1 MTKRLFIGIDTSNY
15 TTSVAICDE
24 SGNILTNLKRLLPV
38 KEGERGLRQ
47 SEAVFAHVK
56 NFPIIAEMLTEFL
69 DSLSYEAE
77 YSAIAVSA
85 TPRDAEGSY
94 MPCFLVGIALAEMLS
109 AVLRIPLYKT
119 CHQVGHILA
128 AASSA
133 VNGDK
138 DVLCNILSEPHM
150 ALHVS
155 GGTTDLLLVSPDSEK
170 IVSIQRIGGSSD
182 ANAGQIIDRTGVRLG
197 FPFPCGPYIDEAAVR
212 YGSKAKGV
220 AVSVKGTDCNM
231 SGLENKALK
240 LIEEEK
246 SIEEVSAYVLEYI
259 AKSIEKMVFGAFETY
274 GRKKVVFAGGV
285 MSSRYI
291 KNRLSHLG
299 MFSEPQYSSDNAAG
313 VAIAASILFGKEVD
327 QES

>member
-1 MTKRLFIGIDTSNY
+1 MTKKLFIGIDTSNY

-56 NFPIIAEMLTEFL
+56 NFPDIAEMLKEFL
-69 DSLSYEAE
+69 SSLTYKAE

-85 TPRDAEGSY
+85 TPRDADGSY
-94 MPCFLVGIALAEMLS
+94 MPCFLVGVALAEMLS
-109 AVLRIPLYKT
+109 ATLQIPLYKT
-119 CHQVGHILA
+119 SHQVGHILA

-133 VNGDK
+133 VGGDK
-138 DVLCNILSEPHM
+138 TELDSLLSEKHI

-155 GGTTDLLLVSPDSEK
+155 GGTTDLLLVSPDNEN
-170 IVSIQRIGGSSD
+170 IAAIERIGGSSD

-197 FPFPCGPYIDEAAVR
+197 FPFPCGPFIDEAALR
-212 YGSKAKGV
+212 YGKKAKGI
-220 AVSVKGTDCNM
+220 AVSVKGLECNL

-246 SIEEVSAYVLEYI
+246 SIEEVSTYVLEFI
-259 AKSIEKMVFGAFETY
+259 AKSIEKMVSNAFEVY
-274 GRKKVVFAGGV
+274 GKKKVVFAGGV

-291 KNRLSHLG
+291 KNRLSYLG
-299 MFSEPQYSSDNAAG
+299 MFSEPQYSSDNASG
-313 VAIAASILFGKEVD
+313 VAIAASILFGKDAEHK
-327 QES
+327 

>member
-1 MTKRLFIGIDTSNY
+1 MTKKLFIGIDTSNY

-38 KEGERGLRQ
+38 KDGERGLRQ

-56 NFPIIAEMLTEFL
+56 NFPIIAKMLDEFL
-69 DSLSYEAE
+69 SSLSYEAK

-119 CHQVGHILA
+119 SHQVGHILA
-128 AASSA
+128 ATSSA

-138 DVLCNILSEPHM
+138 SALMGMLDESHF

-155 GGTTDLLLVSPDSEK
+155 GGTTDLLLITPDREK
-170 IVSIQRIGGSSD
+170 IVSIERIGGSCD

-212 YGSKAKGV
+212 YGKAKGV

-240 LIEEEK
+240 LIDENK
-246 SIEEVSAYVLEYI
+246 SIEEVSAYVLEYV
-259 AKSIEKMVFGAFETY
+259 AKSIEKMLTAAFEAY

-285 MSSRYI
+285 MSSGYI
-291 KNRLSHLG
+291 KNRLSYLG

-313 VAIAASILFGKEVD
+313 VSIAASIMFGKD
-327 QES
+327 GGQ

>member
-1 MTKRLFIGIDTSNY
+1 MTKKLFIGIDTSNY
-15 TTSVAICDE
+15 TTSVAICDKC
-24 SGNILTNLKRLLPV
+24 GNILTNLKRLLPV

-56 NFPIIAEMLTEFL
+56 NFPIVAEKLNEFL
-69 DSLSYEAE
+69 SSLPYDAE

-94 MPCFLVGIALAEMLS
+94 MPCFLVGVALAEMLS
-109 AVLRIPLYKT
+109 VVLRIPLYKT
-119 CHQVGHILA
+119 SHQVGHILA

-133 VNGDK
+133 VSGDK
-138 DVLCNILSEPHM
+138 NALDEILAEEHF

-155 GGTTDLLLVSPDSEK
+155 GGTTDLLLVTPDSKK
-170 IVSIQRIGGSSD
+170 IVSIERIGGSSD

-212 YGSKAKGV
+212 FGGKAKGV
-220 AVSVKGTDCNM
+220 AVSVKGLECNM

-246 SIEEVSAYVLEYI
+246 SVEEVSIYVLEFV
-259 AKSIEKMVFGAFETY
+259 AKSIEKMLSNAFEVY
-274 GRKKVVFAGGV
+274 GKKKVVFAGGV

-291 KNRLSHLG
+291 NNRLSHIGL
-299 MFSEPQYSSDNAAG
+299 FSEPQYSADNASG
-313 VAIAASILFGKEVD
+313 VAIAASILFGKDGD
-327 QES
+327 QKE

>member
-1 MTKRLFIGIDTSNY
+1 MSNKLFIGIDTSNY

-56 NFPIIAEMLTEFL
+56 NFPIIADKLNEFL
-69 DSLSYEAE
+69 ALLDGDYV

-94 MPCFLVGIALAEMLS
+94 MPCFLVGVALAEMLS
-109 AVLRIPLYKT
+109 AVLQIPLYKT
-119 CHQVGHILA
+119 SHQVGHILA

-133 VNGDK
+133 VSGDLNK
-138 DVLCNILSEPHM
+138 LGEILAEEHF

-155 GGTTDLLLVSPDSEK
+155 GGTTDLLLVSPDDEK
-170 IVSIQRIGGSSD
+170 IVSIERIGGSSD
-182 ANAGQIIDRTGVRLG
+182 ANAGQIVDRTGVRLG

-212 YGSKAKGV
+212 YGSVAKGV

-231 SGLENKALK
+231 SGLENKAIK
-240 LIEEEK
+240 LIEEGK
-246 SIEEVSAYVLEYI
+246 SIEEVSVYVLEYV
-259 AKSIEKMVFGAFETY
+259 AKSIERVVSNAFDMFGK
-274 GRKKVVFAGGV
+274 KKVVFAGGV

-291 KNRLSHLG
+291 KKRLSHLG
-299 MFSEPQYSSDNAAG
+299 MFSEPQYSSDNASG
-313 VAIAASILFGKEVD
+313 VAIAASILFGRNGGKN
-327 QES
+327 